1 MDFSYLFNILLRR
14 KWLLLSVVL
23 LSAIATW
30 FFIGQLPP
38 IFKAKAIISTGI
50 IDYKGVSLQKDNPFI
65 QQFQIEST
73 FNGLTEKMKSRRS
86 IKMLTERLLAHD
98 VLADGVM
105 VKPFRMP
112 EVDDGGVSQ
121 KEIDNLALKLKTN
134 NTDTSV
140 NEKPHLES
148 ADTKLAEAYGYDYE
162 SILKKLE
169 ILRIGE
175 TDYMSI
181 EFKSESPELSYF
193 AVKTFK
199 EEFFKLHEEDLS
211 YEENVAL
218 KFHENQMDKRKQ
230 ELDSKIEE
238 INEYKRNN
246 ALVDVSTQRETV
258 VSHLND
264 LELKKEEQSQQVNA
278 LQRQIPIL
286 NAKILEY
293 NKVNLDDYSA
303 NVFFTSDFQKLNEEI
318 KSLQVKLIDQVAAGN
333 KKTGALEARIEQLK
347 IEQSKYISKSVP
359 ISSKTKEGM
368 ATQVRQWITESLE
381 KQMELEFAKAAV
393 RGYEAEII
401 KQQGRAGKLLSDD
414 SHLGTLE
421 AEKERIQEEFLRV
434 SKEFDDA
441 KLYAEGTENPLS
453 VVEEPEMPTEPEP
466 SNRALFSVFAG
477 VASGTL
483 TSIFLF
489 LLAFVDSSI
498 QSPSQFQRITKL
510 PLVGFANRVKVK
522 NMNLQH
528 LFAHTQIDPD
538 LEVFKENIRK
548 LRTAL
553 ENSGGKSFLFTS
565 PKEQEGKSFLIV
577 LLAYAFS
584 LNNKRILIID
594 TNFKNNT
601 LSGFKTKSFI
611 EITTDPTGSYLG
623 SIGTGR
629 KQLASGQ
636 ESQEEDPYLKNIDI
650 VGNKG
655 GSQSPSEVLA
665 GKDFKKVME
674 QYGKKYDYIFMEAAA
689 MNKFSDARELQP
701 YADKVLAVFSSQSPI
716 SNADKDT
723 FEFLRKLNGQM
734 LGGIL
739 NHVDLKNI

>member
-1 MDFSYLFNILLRR
+1 MDFSYLFTILLRR

-23 LSAIATW
+23 ISSVATW
-30 FFIGQLPP
+30 FFVGQLPP

-65 QQFQIEST
+65 QQFQIESS

-98 VLADGVM
+98 VLADGIM
-105 VKPFRMP
+105 VKPFRTP
-112 EVDDGGVSQ
+112 EEEQDGISQ

-140 NEKPHLES
+140 NEKPHLEV
-148 ADTKLAEAYGYDYE
+148 ADNRLAEAYGYDYE

-175 TDYMSI
+175 TDYLSI

-193 AVKTFK
+193 VVKTFK

-218 KFHENQMDKRKQ
+218 KFHETQMDKRKQ
-230 ELDSKIEE
+230 ELDAKILE

-246 ALVDVSTQRETV
+246 ALVDVTTQRETV
-258 VSHLND
+258 VSHLKD
-264 LELKKEEQSQQVNA
+264 LELKKEEQSQQVIA

-293 NKVNLDDYSA
+293 NKVNMEDYSS
-303 NVFFTSDFQKLNEEI
+303 NVFFTSDFQKLNDEI
-318 KSLQVKLIDQVAAGN
+318 KSLQAKLIDQVAAGN
-333 KKTGALEARIEQLK
+333 KNTGNMEARIEQLK
-347 IEQSKYISKSVP
+347 NEQSKYISKNVP
-359 ISSKTKEGM
+359 ISSKAKEGM

-401 KQQGRAGKLLSDD
+401 KQQGRAGKLLADD
-414 SHLGTLE
+414 SHLATLE

-434 SKEFDDA
+434 SKEYDDA
-441 KLYAEGTENPLS
+441 KLYAEGTENPLAL
-453 VVEEPEMPTEPEP
+453 VEEPEMPTEPEP
-466 SNRALFSVFAG
+466 SHRAMFSVFAG
-477 VASGTL
+477 VASGSL

-489 LLAFVDSSI
+489 LLAFLDSSI
-498 QSPSQFQRITKL
+498 QSPSQFQRMTKM
-510 PLVGFANRVKVK
+510 PLVGHVNRVKVK
-522 NMNLQH
+522 NLNLQH
-528 LFAHTQIDPD
+528 LFAHTQSEPD
-538 LEVFKENIRK
+538 LEVFKENVRK
-548 LRTAL
+548 LRTAI
-553 ENSGGKSFLFTS
+553 ENSGAKSFLITS

-601 LSGFKTKSFI
+601 LSEFKTKSFI
-611 EITTDPTGSYLG
+611 EITTDPTGSYMAGL
-623 SIGTGR
+623 GTGR
-629 KQLASGQ
+629 KQLPSGQ
-636 ESQEEDPYLKNIDI
+636 ESQEGDPYLKNIDI

-674 QYGKKYDYIFMEAAA
+674 QYGKKYDYIFLEAAA
-689 MNKFSDARELQP
+689 MNKYSDARELQP
-701 YADKVLAVFSSQSPI
+701 YVDKVLAVFSSQSPI
-716 SNADKDT
+716 GNADKDT
-723 FEFLRKLNGQM
+723 FEFLRKLDGQL

-739 NHVDLKNI
+739 NNVDLKNI